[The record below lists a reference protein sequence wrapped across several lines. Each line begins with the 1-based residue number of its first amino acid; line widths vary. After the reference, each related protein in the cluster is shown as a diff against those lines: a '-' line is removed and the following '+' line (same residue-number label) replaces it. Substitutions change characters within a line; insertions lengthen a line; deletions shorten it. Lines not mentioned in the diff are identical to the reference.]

1 VWSIDLRLRPYFS
14 YRSMTEVRKGAY
26 RFDWQYEK
34 SLLSQNKYM
43 NEDCN
48 NISIGRNVV
57 VIIRRNSIIAAC
69 LDIANLMERGGTGFQ
84 TMLECYKDSDEHLQP
99 VVSIYPG
106 FLNLRLFDRLFDE
119 HMSETIDP
127 VVAEKEKIIY
137 VLKTEGP
144 KTMKELQAY
153 SKYKSRSQFLREII
167 TPLLESNIIF
177 RDGNVRSPRSLIRL
191 K

>member
-1 VWSIDLRLRPYFS
+1 
-14 YRSMTEVRKGAY
+14 
-26 RFDWQYEK
+26 
-34 SLLSQNKYM
+34 
-43 NEDCN
+43 
-48 NISIGRNVV
+48 
-57 VIIRRNSIIAAC
+57 
-69 LDIANLMERGGTGFQ
+69 
-84 TMLECYKDSDEHLQP
+84 MLECYKDSDEHLQP

>member
-1 VWSIDLRLRPYFS
+1 
-14 YRSMTEVRKGAY
+14 MTEVRKGAY